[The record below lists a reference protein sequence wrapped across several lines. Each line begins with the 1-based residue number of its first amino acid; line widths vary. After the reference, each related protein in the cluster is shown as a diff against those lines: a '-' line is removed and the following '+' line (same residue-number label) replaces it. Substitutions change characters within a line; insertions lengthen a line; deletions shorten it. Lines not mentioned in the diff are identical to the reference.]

1 MDRADLA
8 AALFTSSH
16 LTGTFTLRSGR
27 TATAYFDKYRFESDP
42 TLLAAISSHLL
53 PLVPAGTD
61 LLAGL
66 ELGGIPIA
74 TGLGLRSGL
83 PMVFV
88 RKVAKTYGTARLAEG
103 ADIAGRQLLI
113 VEDVITSGGQ
123 VAMSTAD
130 LRERGAHVT
139 DALCVI
145 DREEGG
151 RETLAAAGI
160 HLRSLVTAREL
171 LDAAT

>member
-1 MDRADLA
+1 MDRVDLA
-8 AALFTSSH
+8 AALFASSH
-16 LTGTFTLRSGR
+16 LKGTFRLRSGR
-27 TATAYFDKYRFESDP
+27 TASEYFDKYRFESNP

-53 PLVPAGTD
+53 PLVPAGTE

-74 TGLGLRSGL
+74 TALGLRSGI

-88 RKVAKTYGTARLAEG
+88 RKAAKTYGTQQLAEG
-103 ADIAGRQLLI
+103 ADITGRQLLI
-113 VEDVITSGGQ
+113 VEDVLTSGGQ
-123 VAMSTAD
+123 VAMSGAD

-139 DALCVI
+139 DVLCVV

-151 RETLAAAGI
+151 RDALAAVGI
-160 HLRSLVTAREL
+160 QVSSLFTAHEL
-171 LDAAT
+171 KKAHP